1 VPKGTIQFPS
11 LFYKIMTPQ
20 EHIAQMMN
28 EVLEGT
34 DCFLVSHKVTPTNNY
49 KFYLDADSGFP
60 LEKSIRINR
69 RMRKMIEEAGLYP
82 EGDYSLEVSSPGVD
96 APLKLLRQYKKNVGR
111 LLEVVLNDEASTTV
125 EARLTAVDDVNLYLE
140 KALKTKKN
148 SPAATEPIVIPIADI
163 RQATVCIEF

>member
-1 VPKGTIQFPS
+1 
-11 LFYKIMTPQ
+11 MTPQ

-34 DCFLVSHKVTPTNNY
+34 DCFLVLHKVTPTNNY

-69 RMRKMIEEAGLYP
+69 QMRKMIEEAGLYP

-96 APLKLLRQYKKNVGR
+96 APLKLHRQYLKNVGR
-111 LLEVVLNDEASTTV
+111 LLEIVLNDEAATTV
-125 EARLTAVDDVNLYLE
+125 EARLTAVDDETLHLE
-140 KALKTKKN
+140 KKLKTKKN
-148 SPAATEPIVIPIADI
+148 SPVATEAIVIPIADI

>member
-1 VPKGTIQFPS
+1 VPEGTIQFPS

-69 RMRKMIEEAGLYP
+69 QMRKMIEEAGLYP
-82 EGDYSLEVSSPGVD
+82 EGDYSLEVSSPGID
-96 APLKLLRQYKKNVGR
+96 TPLKLLRQYKKNVGR
-111 LLEVVLNDEASTTV
+111 LLEVVLNDETSTIV

-148 SPAATEPIVIPIADI
+148 SPAATEAIVIPFTDI
-163 RQATVCIEF
+163 RQSTVCIEF

>member
-1 VPKGTIQFPS
+1 MPEGTIQFPS

-69 RMRKMIEEAGLYP
+69 QMRKMIEEAGLYP
-82 EGDYSLEVSSPGVD
+82 EGDYSLEVSSPGID
-96 APLKLLRQYKKNVGR
+96 TPLKLLRQYKKNVGR
-111 LLEVVLNDEASTTV
+111 LLEVLLNDETSTIV

-148 SPAATEPIVIPIADI
+148 SPAATEAIVIPFTDI